1 MKYLVTGVAG
11 FIGYHVARSLLERN
25 EEVIGL
31 DNLNDYYDPALKNA
45 RVAGLKK
52 YDKFSFQ
59 KNDICD
65 YKALSN
71 IFTIFQPA
79 KVCHLAAQ
87 AGVRYSLDNPFAYQ
101 KSNLEGFLN
110 ILECCRQ
117 NPVDNLVYA
126 SSSSVYG
133 DGAKIPFS
141 TEDNTDRPL
150 SLYAAT
156 KKANELMAHSYHHL
170 YGLKTCGL
178 RFFTVYG
185 PWGRPDMAYFK
196 FTRAICE
203 GKAID
208 VYNYGQME
216 RDFTYIDDIV
226 AGVMSALDKN
236 YDLEIFNLGNSQP
249 NKLGDLIAYLEK
261 KLGRKAI
268 INYLP
273 MQAGDVHRT
282 YAAIDDSRE
291 KLGFNPSTS
300 LEDGLD
306 KFVDW
311 YLDFYQNPLR

>member
-1 MKYLVTGVAG
+1 MKYFLTGAAG
-11 FIGYHVARSLLERN
+11 FIGYHVARRLLERN
-25 EEVIGL
+25 EAIIGI
-31 DNLNDYYDPALKNA
+31 DNLNDYYDPALKKA
-45 RVAGLKK
+45 RLEELKK
-52 YDKFSFQ
+52 YDKFSFH

-65 YKALSN
+65 YEALS
-71 IFTIFQPA
+71 TIFKMSQPD

-87 AGVRYSLDNPFAYQ
+87 AGVRYSLHNPFAYQ

-117 NPVDNLVYA
+117 YPVDNLVYA
-126 SSSSVYG
+126 SSSSIYG
-133 DGAKIPFS
+133 DGAQIPFS
-141 TEDNTDRPL
+141 TKDSTDRPL

-156 KKANELMAHSYHHL
+156 KKANELMAYSYHHL

-196 FTRAICE
+196 FTRAISE
-203 GKAID
+203 DKAID

-216 RDFTYIDDIV
+216 RDFTYIEDIA
-226 AGVMSALDKN
+226 AGVLSALDKN
-236 YDLEIFNLGNSQP
+236 YDWEIFNLGNSQP

-261 KLGRKAI
+261 KLCRKAI

-273 MQAGDVHRT
+273 MQAGDVRRT
-282 YAAIDDSRE
+282 YADIEDSRE

-300 LEDGLD
+300 LEEGLD
-306 KFVDW
+306 KFVEW
-311 YLDFYQNPLR
+311 YRSYYQIKNC